1 MTNSSFFIT
10 PINGNAV
17 TRSVDTKK
25 ILYFIAD
32 DDFFCGH
39 LFDLAL
45 VAQKEGA
52 EVGIVTRVSR
62 HGEAIQKAGFTL
74 IPLQTLHRSKINFL
88 NEGRIFKQLLSV
100 FSKEKPTVVH
110 NIGMKPILYG
120 SLIASLAGVP
130 KIVNSFTGL
139 GFLFTHETSK
149 TRLKREIFTRSF
161 KYLAHKKNIISI
173 VHNMDD
179 FELFQT
185 LKLTPPSRL
194 VLIRGCG
201 VDPQVFK
208 DTPEPDLHS
217 GIRVAF
223 VARMLKDKGV
233 LELIEAI
240 RTLQKKGV
248 KAHFLFYGTIDP
260 QNPSSLSQEDLEGWH
275 REGLID
281 WQGHCGTMASA
292 YQKAHLVVLPS
303 YREGLPKSLL
313 EAASCGR
320 PIVATDVPGCREIVN
335 HGVNGLLVP
344 AKDSRALAE
353 ALEKLITDGDLRKSM
368 GKAGRKMVEEHFSV
382 ERVNAETLRWY

>member
-1 MTNSSFFIT
+1 M
-10 PINGNAV
+10 A
-17 TRSVDTKK
+17 RSLDTKK
-25 ILYFIAD
+25 VLYFIAD
-32 DDFFCGH
+32 DEFFCGH

-45 VAQKEGA
+45 AAQREGA
-52 EVGIVTRVSR
+52 DVGIVTRVSR
-62 HGEAIQKAGFTL
+62 HGERIQKAGFTL

-100 FSKEKPTVVH
+100 FSKEKPAVVH

-120 SLIASLAGVP
+120 SLMASLAGVP

-139 GFLFTHETSK
+139 GFLFTHETPK
-149 TRLKREIFTRSF
+149 TRLKRAIVTHVF

-173 VHNMDD
+173 VQNRDD
-179 FELFQT
+179 FELFQS

-201 VDPQVFK
+201 VDPQLFK
-208 DTPEPDLHS
+208 ETPEPDVQS

-223 VARMLKDKGV
+223 VARMLKDKGA
-233 LELIEAI
+233 LELVEAI
-240 RTLQKKGV
+240 WILKKKGI
-248 KAHFLFYGTIDP
+248 KAHFLFYGTVDP
-260 QNPSSLSQEDLEGWH
+260 QNPSSLSQKELEAWH

-281 WQGHCGTMASA
+281 WQGHCDNMANA

-320 PIVATDVPGCREIVN
+320 AIVATDVPGCREIVDP
-335 HGVNGLLVP
+335 GVNGLLVP
-344 AKDSRALAE
+344 AKDPRALAE
-353 ALEKLITDGDLRKSM
+353 ALEMLITDADLRKSM
-368 GKAGRKMVEEHFSV
+368 GQAGRKMVEEHFSV
-382 ERVNAETLRWY
+382 EKVNAETLRWY